1 MQKILVA
8 LDRSPQAPFVFA
20 HALKL
25 VQREES
31 SLMILHALEWEHE
44 SGLYGHS
51 IATLADVDAYGT
63 FQHLAQQRLQEEIDK
78 ARDWLWTYYQQA
90 SAQGITTEY
99 DCMLG
104 KPNQR
109 ICDVAR
115 SWNADLSGRR
125 GLSEIFLGS
134 VSNSVLHHASCS
146 VLIVQ
151 GMASPATTAA
161 ATQVEMSR

>member
-8 LDRSPQAPFVFA
+8 LDCSPQAPFVFA
-20 HALKL
+20 HALEL
-25 VQREES
+25 AQREES

-63 FQHLAQQRLQEEIDK
+63 FQHLVEQRLHEEIDK

-99 DCMLG
+99 DCMVG

-115 SWNADLSGRR
+115 SWRADIIVLGRRGRR

-134 VSNSVLHHASCS
+134 VSNSVL
-146 VLIVQ
+146 IVQ
-151 GMASPATTAA
+151 GMASQATTAA
-161 ATQVEMSR
+161 AT